1 MPSKWL
7 SGPRPAW
14 GSNPRKL
21 IPPLG
26 AADPV
31 RGQLLDSVV
40 RPTALICWML
50 TLKDSQLLPNVRSVS
65 STLNNSALC
74 PLEGGSGGVWGSR
87 PHTLSR
93 HSPMGPCGRY
103 VGGSWG
109 IRRNIGTRVQARVRC
124 KSWGGRN
131 FFSFQRHPFGM
142 DNLFSLR
149 GVTFTKMREGWS
161 DRNFKRPTGESHWV
175 IYKFLLVVKTFYVT
189 INQLIK

>member
-1 MPSKWL
+1 
-7 SGPRPAW
+7 
-14 GSNPRKL
+14 
-21 IPPLG
+21 
-26 AADPV
+26 
-31 RGQLLDSVV
+31 
-40 RPTALICWML
+40 ML

-161 DRNFKRPTGESHWV
+161 DRNFKTPFNQGGGASAQTLRNRCRNLLRRREPTHP
-175 IYKFLLVVKTFYVT
+175 
-189 INQLIK
+189 NPLIANSSRTHR